1 MNSIKVSYKVDTIL
15 MNSGKIKTSEPRRL
29 LLNLSGASNA
39 AYNND
44 KEVVFTVPHLLIAST
59 K

>member
-1 MNSIKVSYKVDTIL
+1 